1 MAWLTKSKK
10 QEEKKKKMTV
20 QETIPYV
27 EMGRDGICKVKDQT
41 YSKTIQF
48 YDINYQLAQNED
60 KDAIFEGWC
69 DFLNYFDSSIHFQFS
84 FINQKSNM
92 KEYQDM
98 IKIPKKNDGLNEY
111 RIEYARMLRWQ
122 LAYGNNGMVK
132 RKYLTFSI
140 EAENIKKARPK
151 LERIESDILNNFK
164 TLGVSACSLSGEERL
179 KILYGIFNPESQ
191 ISFHFDYDSMIE
203 SGLTTKDYI
212 APTSFVF
219 QSGRDFYMGD
229 TIGACSYLQI
239 LAPEMSD
246 ELLKKFLDTEH
257 SQIVTFHIE
266 SIDQLKAIKMVKSKI
281 TDIHRMVIEE
291 QKRAVRGG
299 YDMDILPSDLVTYS
313 KTSQQLLDDLQS
325 HNERLFHVT
334 VLFMHTAKTK
344 QKLESAF
351 FQSSGIAQEANCA
364 LRRLDFLQEQGM
376 MSSLPLGVNYVP
388 IKRAL
393 TTTATAIYIPF
404 TTQELFMGGDSL
416 YYGVNAQSNNMIM
429 VDRKRLKNP
438 NGLYLGKPGSGK
450 SFAAKREIIHGFFVT
465 NDDFYICDP
474 ESEYAPLVKSLHG
487 QVVVVSPSSKN
498 YINPMDINLNYA
510 DDDNP
515 LGFKS
520 EFILSLIE
528 LIMNRHNGIEPE
540 ERSVIDRCLPIV
552 YQKYFENPVPEN
564 MPTLG
569 DLYDCLRRQKEEQA
583 QHIATA
589 LEIYVNGSLNVFNHR
604 TNVQLDNRI
613 VCFDIK
619 DLGKQL
625 KKIGMLIVQDQV
637 WNRVTINRYRHIST
651 RYYLDEMH
659 LLLKEPQTANH
670 TVEVFKRFRKWGGI
684 PTGLTQNAK
693 DLNKGGETDSIIEN
707 CDFIYILNQGHN
719 DGQLLAKMLNISKH
733 QLSYVTNSPEG
744 CGLMYYGNVLIP
756 FKDKFDKK
764 TKLYQLMTTKP
775 EEVKE
780 ER

>member
-1 MAWLTKSKK
+1 M
-10 QEEKKKKMTV
+10 
-20 QETIPYV
+20 
-27 EMGRDGICKVKDQT
+27 
-41 YSKTIQF
+41 
-48 YDINYQLAQNED
+48 
-60 KDAIFEGWC
+60 
-69 DFLNYFDSSIHFQFS
+69 
-84 FINQKSNM
+84 
-92 KEYQDM
+92 
-98 IKIPKKNDGLNEY
+98 
-111 RIEYARMLRWQ
+111 
-122 LAYGNNGMVK
+122 
-132 RKYLTFSI
+132 
-140 EAENIKKARPK
+140 
-151 LERIESDILNNFK
+151 
-164 TLGVSACSLSGEERL
+164 

-212 APTSFVF
+212 APASFVF

-281 TDIHRMVIEE
+281 TDNRYTYSEE

-465 NDDFYICDP
+465 KDDFYICDP

-619 DLGKQL
+619 DLGKTAE
-625 KKIGMLIVQDQV
+625 K
-637 WNRVTINRYRHIST
+637 NRDADCTGSGV
-651 RYYLDEMH
+651 
-659 LLLKEPQTANH
+659 EP
-670 TVEVFKRFRKWGGI
+670 G
-684 PTGLTQNAK
+684 
-693 DLNKGGETDSIIEN
+693 DD
-707 CDFIYILNQGHN
+707 
-719 DGQLLAKMLNISKH
+719 
-733 QLSYVTNSPEG
+733 
-744 CGLMYYGNVLIP
+744 
-756 FKDKFDKK
+756 
-764 TKLYQLMTTKP
+764 
-775 EEVKE
+775 
-780 ER
+780 